1 MKIRFVALSI
11 PMLFA
16 SNLALAQDVSDE
28 VPLQTRGQV
37 RQELQNMTPE
47 ERALYREMNADRLRS
62 GEAQGN
68 GQRQNRKG
76 EGKGKGEMKR
86 LRDGS
91 GNGITS
97 RSEYRQRSEQR
108 SSYGSG
114 FGSRMG
120 GGGGHGRR

>member
-1 MKIRFVALSI
+1 MKIQFVALSI
-11 PMLFA
+11 PMLLA
-16 SNLALAQDVSDE
+16 SNLVLAQDVTDE
-28 VPLQTRGQV
+28 LPLQTRDQI
-37 RQELQNMTPE
+37 RQEMQNMTPE
-47 ERALYREMNADRLRS
+47 ERALYREMNADQLRA
-62 GEAQGN
+62 GD

-91 GNGITS
+91 GNGGAN

>member
-1 MKIRFVALSI
+1 MKIQFIALSI
-11 PMLFA
+11 PMLLA
-16 SNLALAQDVSDE
+16 SNLVLAQDVTDE
-28 VPLQTRGQV
+28 LPLQTRDQI
-37 RQELQNMTPE
+37 RQEMQNMTPE
-47 ERALYREMNADRLRS
+47 ERALYREMNADQLRA
-62 GEAQGN
+62 GD

-91 GNGITS
+91 GNGGAN